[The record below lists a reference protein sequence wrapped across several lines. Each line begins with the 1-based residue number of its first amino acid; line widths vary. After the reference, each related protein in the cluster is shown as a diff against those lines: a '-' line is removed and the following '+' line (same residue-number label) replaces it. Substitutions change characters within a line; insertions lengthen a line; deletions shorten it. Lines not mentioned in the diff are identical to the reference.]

1 MKALLFRVPTV
12 DDRSFRVQVDEG
24 AHFYERLHFHPEFQ
38 LTLILEGTGTLVV
51 GDRIDRF
58 QPLDLLLLGA
68 DVPHVLLSDPA
79 YFERNAQ
86 LQIKACTFFFREE
99 FFLQFFEKTPELR
112 HIHAILQDARR
123 GVRLRFGQPTD
134 VTNQFEQIAQKRSF
148 EQFTALL
155 TFLDFLTLSQDYEL
169 LAGASYR
176 KPKQPVDQQRLE
188 NVFNFILGHY
198 ADPITLEDVA
208 NVANLTSPAFCRFL
222 RTHTRKTFS
231 ELLSE
236 VRIEHACRL
245 LKDSTKSVSEI
256 AFECGYS
263 NLSNFNR
270 QFKQITK
277 LTPREYVKSA
287 GELGQ

>member
-1 MKALLFRVPTV
+1 
-12 DDRSFRVQVDEG
+12 
-24 AHFYERLHFHPEFQ
+24 
-38 LTLILEGTGTLVV
+38 
-51 GDRIDRF
+51 
-58 QPLDLLLLGA
+58 
-68 DVPHVLLSDPA
+68 
-79 YFERNAQ
+79 
-86 LQIKACTFFFREE
+86 
-99 FFLQFFEKTPELR
+99 
-112 HIHAILQDARR
+112 
-123 GVRLRFGQPTD
+123 
-134 VTNQFEQIAQKRSF
+134 
-148 EQFTALL
+148 
-155 TFLDFLTLSQDYEL
+155 
-169 LAGASYR
+169 
-176 KPKQPVDQQRLE
+176 
-188 NVFNFILGHY
+188 
-198 ADPITLEDVA
+198 
-208 NVANLTSPAFCRFL
+208 CRFL